1 MRAKRPLRRTE
12 PGFDLPQLKSHV
24 PEVQVQQKNEQ
35 ELNKFFIDI
44 DDSTVS
50 PMVTTDPS
58 FRCASMSNL
67 NSLVD
72 LTSLDT
78 VAGYGRSLEA
88 TPAPLHLPG
97 GDGAASS
104 YGRGNNG
111 SRSPN
116 VAGQQGEA
124 KFIHVNNTNIF
135 VLIDGISMFVE
146 GRSTFT
152 GTEDARLLTE
162 RLRQKKQAARS
173 VDTVQEAI
181 LNIEMS
187 ADGCVREV
195 MSPASATTFPSS
207 LGSHAQQQQ
216 PPPPQQQ
223 QQRGATSSPPYP
235 HLPAKQFPVAPEWAS
250 LFEGAKVP
258 VGSPLF
264 RCSKAK
270 SLLTT
275 ARSSASLL
283 SSCDGPPH
291 APSIPLTVVS
301 SCPPASTD
309 TTPAAMPSPATAV
322 TPTSAISP
330 NVGFNGSPR
339 LGHSTSSPSLR
350 HHDSS
355 SSLMSMTSG
364 RNVRH
369 GGHNNHH
376 NNGSRKAKPISA
388 EDIGHSN
395 RSLDMDEVVI
405 DELIGK
411 GTQGTVFC
419 VRLDGKVYALKC
431 MNIDEA
437 INATNDVER
446 QGRKKGLVKELTMI
460 SLQRARPPPAYMMQ
474 MFNAVASLDV
484 EQKQLSILMEL
495 MSFTVENIQQMVSR
509 IPKEELMSIT
519 QSTFRKYMS
528 GDAAAKRLM
537 AERRGD
543 QAQYGSSRHA
553 LGRGAYNEPASWERQ
568 VQRQTPL
575 PEVFLSML
583 AHDVLQGLNELHT
596 DYSIIHCDLKPA
608 NVLLCYDQRK
618 FKLADFG
625 CGCVMEDRQH
635 VERRGLDLGSM
646 LYKAPER
653 FAASILHRDMDADD
667 FGFGGGGNG
676 VGGSGGEAVVEFTAK
691 ADVWSLGVMLLEL
704 ASGIH
709 PCEQF
714 KSDFW
719 NYGNLLKLAKMNKP
733 LNWSEPFYDFI
744 LRTVCVDVGH
754 RWSVQQ
760 LLKHPFIV
768 NFNHVPRDKL
778 KQFVQRV
785 DADSKTFH
793 KRQQRELLKEQILLS
808 TTRRHRDTYR
818 LQSEKSWCNFTAYL
832 KRAPPTMDQKI
843 FPKLPH
849 N

>member
-1 MRAKRPLRRTE
+1 MRAKRPLRRTG
-12 PGFDLPQLKSHV
+12 PAFDLPQLKSHV

-44 DDSTVS
+44 DDNTVS

-67 NSLVD
+67 NSLAD
-72 LTSLDT
+72 LTSLDPQ
-78 VAGYGRSLEA
+78 
-88 TPAPLHLPG
+88 TPATVGLRRSDTAAGP
-97 GDGAASS
+97 ASS
-104 YGRGNNG
+104 SALNSSSGNGNNSNSSG
-111 SRSPN
+111 FNGGGRSPN
-116 VAGQQGEA
+116 LGGQQGEA

-146 GRSTFT
+146 GKSTFT

-195 MSPASATTFPSS
+195 MSPASITSPCGAD
-207 LGSHAQQQQ
+207 GNAQCPLQGV
-216 PPPPQQQ
+216 PTP
-223 QQRGATSSPPYP
+223 SPPSP
-235 HLPAKQFPVAPEWAS
+235 LFSAKSFPVAPEWAS
-250 LFEGAKVP
+250 LFKSATRP

-264 RCSKAK
+264 RTAKAK
-270 SLLTT
+270 SLVST
-275 ARSSASLL
+275 ARSVRGCGTGSERHSLTSPGTGPTSATVP
-283 SSCDGPPH
+283 SS
-291 APSIPLTVVS
+291 
-301 SCPPASTD
+301 
-309 TTPAAMPSPATAV
+309 ATAV
-322 TPTSAISP
+322 TPTSAVSP
-330 NVGFNGSPR
+330 VAGFHPPTTTSGLANGSSR
-339 LGHSTSSPSLR
+339 MAHSNSSPSLR

-364 RNVRH
+364 RGTRH
-369 GGHNNHH
+369 GG
-376 NNGSRKAKPISA
+376 NGSSGAASRRAKPILA

-405 DELIGK
+405 EELIGK
-411 GTQGTVFC
+411 GTQGTVFR
-419 VRLDGKVYALKC
+419 VRVDGKVYALKC

-437 INATNDVER
+437 MNATNDVER

-460 SLQRARPPPAYMMQ
+460 SLQRSRPPPEYMMQ

-509 IPKEELMSIT
+509 IPKEELMGIA

-537 AERRGD
+537 QERRAD
-543 QAQYGSSRHA
+543 QAAYGSARHV
-553 LGRGAYNEPASWERQ
+553 LGRNVYNEPAGWERL
-568 VQRQTPL
+568 VERQTPL

-583 AHDVLQGLNELHT
+583 AHDVLRGLNEMHT

-625 CGCVMEDRQH
+625 CGCVMEDKQH
-635 VERRGLDLGSM
+635 VERRGIDLGSM

-653 FAASILHRDMDADD
+653 FSASILHRDADTDDAGS
-667 FGFGGGGNG
+667 FGA
-676 VGGSGGEAVVEFTAK
+676 GEAVVEFTAK
-691 ADVWSLGVMLLEL
+691 ADVWSLGIMLLEL

-733 LNWSEPFYDFI
+733 LNWSEAFYDFI
-744 LRTVCVDVGH
+744 LRSVCVDVSS
-754 RWSVQQ
+754 RWSVAQ

-768 NFNHVPRDKL
+768 NFNHVPREKL

-785 DADSKTFH
+785 EADSKSFH
-793 KRQQRELLKEQILLS
+793 KRQQSELLKEQIVLS

-818 LQSEKSWCNFTAYL
+818 LQSEKKWSNFTAYL
-832 KRAPPTMDQKI
+832 KRGPPTMDQRI
-843 FPKLPH
+843 FPQLRH

>member
-1 MRAKRPLRRTE
+1 MRAKRPLRKTG
-12 PGFDLPQLKSHV
+12 PSFDLPQLKSHV

-44 DDSTVS
+44 DDNTVS

-58 FRCASMSNL
+58 FRCASVSNL
-67 NSLVD
+67 NSLAD
-72 LTSLDT
+72 LTSLDSA
-78 VAGYGRSLEA
+78 AGYDKSIHA
-88 TPAPLHLPG
+88 QTPASSSNALGNG
-97 GDGAASS
+97 GGP
-104 YGRGNNG
+104 
-111 SRSPN
+111 SPN
-116 VAGQQGEA
+116 LAGQQGEA

-146 GRSTFT
+146 GKSTFT

-162 RLRQKKQAARS
+162 RLRQKKQATRS

-187 ADGCVREV
+187 NDGCVREV
-195 MSPASATTFPSS
+195 MSPLSATSHSGGNHMTNCDVGAVQLPLPFPT
-207 LGSHAQQQQ
+207 
-216 PPPPQQQ
+216 
-223 QQRGATSSPPYP
+223 RSPPSP
-235 HLPAKQFPVAPEWAS
+235 LLESKAFSIAPEWAS
-250 LFEGAKVP
+250 LFETAKRP

-264 RCSKAK
+264 RTAKAK
-270 SLLTT
+270 ALASLRSCARASVPNDGAATAATT
-275 ARSSASLL
+275 ASPTAAGASVHSS
-283 SSCDGPPH
+283 G
-291 APSIPLTVVS
+291 
-301 SCPPASTD
+301 
-309 TTPAAMPSPATAV
+309 TAV
-322 TPTSAISP
+322 TPTSAVSLTTGFH
-330 NVGFNGSPR
+330 NVPGKLP
-339 LGHSTSSPSLR
+339 HSTSSPSLR

-355 SSLMSMTSG
+355 SSLLSMASG
-364 RNVRH
+364 RVPRH
-369 GGHNNHH
+369 GASHSGS
-376 NNGSRKAKPISA
+376 NGARKVKPISA

-405 DELIGK
+405 EELIGK
-411 GTQGTVFC
+411 GTQGTVFR
-419 VRLDGKVYALKC
+419 VRVDGKVYALKC

-460 SLQRARPPPAYMMQ
+460 SLQRSRPPPEYMMQ

-509 IPKEELMSIT
+509 IPKEELMGIA
-519 QSTFRKYMS
+519 QSTFRKYMA
-528 GDAAAKRLM
+528 GDAAAKQLM
-537 AERRGD
+537 LDRRAD
-543 QAQYGSSRHA
+543 QAQYGSPRHS
-553 LGRGAYNEPASWERQ
+553 LGRSAYNEPAAWERQ
-568 VQRQTPL
+568 VERETPL

-583 AHDVLQGLNELHT
+583 AHDVLKGLNELHT

-608 NVLLCYDQRK
+608 NVLLRYDQRK

-625 CGCVMEDRQH
+625 CGCVMEDKQH
-635 VERRGLDLGSM
+635 VERRGIDLGSM

-653 FAASILHRDMDADD
+653 FAASILHRDADTD
-667 FGFGGGGNG
+667 DTFG
-676 VGGSGGEAVVEFTAK
+676 VSGGEAVVEFTAK
-691 ADVWSLGVMLLEL
+691 ADVWSLGIMLLEL

-719 NYGNLLKLAKMNKP
+719 NYGNLLKLSKMNKP

-744 LRTVCVDVGH
+744 LRTVCVDVSQ
-754 RWSVQQ
+754 RWSVTQ

-768 NFNHVPRDKL
+768 NFNHVPREKL
-778 KQFVQRV
+778 MQFVQRV
-785 DADSKTFH
+785 DADSKSFH
-793 KRQQRELLKEQILLS
+793 KRQQSELLKEQILLS

-818 LQSEKSWCNFTAYL
+818 LQSEKKWSNFTAYL
-832 KRAPPTMDQKI
+832 KRGPPTMDQKI
-843 FPKLPH
+843 FPQLRH